1 MWRNYSLRGLIKKAL
16 EAARMENANF
26 SSWKDSLP
34 PGEKLPVDEN
44 EVTEFIKKRTEIYRH
59 SWIIEPLEAALKKLE
74 KKRKD

>member
-1 MWRNYSLRGLIKKAL
+1 MRQESEYSLRGLIKKAL

-34 PGEKLPVDEN
+34 LDEN